1 MPVGASGEPVL
12 EVLVLV
18 LLLVMLLVV
27 VLLVMFESMVARS
40 FEAGDEPVGERGVGG
55 GMDVGEFEGE
65 CGSLRARTDME

>member
-18 LLLVMLLVV
+18 LLLVMLLV

>member
-12 EVLVLV
+12 EVMLV
-18 LLLVMLLVV
+18 LLVVMLLL
-27 VLLVMFESMVARS
+27 LLVLMFESMLVRS

>member
-27 VLLVMFESMVARS
+27 LVVMFESMVARS